1 MGASDSLSVSPRGAS
16 EALTLT
22 PAYLPGM
29 AADIEEKTDRYEGLL
44 AEALDAAEIA
54 PPEGTPLRNAALE
67 CMEMAESYLDD
78 GRHFRENDDP
88 VNALA
93 SFSYGHAWL
102 DAGARVGLFDV
113 PTEGHL
119 FTV

>member
-1 MGASDSLSVSPRGAS
+1 
-16 EALTLT
+16 
-22 PAYLPGM
+22 M

-44 AEALDAAEIA
+44 AEALDAASVA
-54 PPEGTPLRNAALE
+54 PPEGTPMHDAALE
-67 CMEMAESYLDD
+67 CEEMAASYLED
-78 GRHFRENDDP
+78 GRHFRDDDDL

-102 DAGARVGLFDV
+102 DAGARIGLFDV

>member
-1 MGASDSLSVSPRGAS
+1 
-16 EALTLT
+16 
-22 PAYLPGM
+22 M

-44 AEALDAAEIA
+44 AEALDAASVA
-54 PPEGTPLRNAALE
+54 PPEGTPMYDAALE
-67 CMEMAESYLDD
+67 CYEMAQSYLDD
-78 GRHFRENDDP
+78 GRHFRDEDDL

-102 DAGARVGLFDV
+102 DAGARIGLFDV
-113 PTEGHL
+113 PEEGHL